1 MNKKTRITCV
11 TVAQPLH
18 DDKKR
23 AHIGPSQDI
32 S

>member
-1 MNKKTRITCV
+1 VAITLV